1 MHTNDFQSNTI
12 HVLISLLF
20 WMDENRDHKLRLNTL
35 HLTRV
40 EFSYSY
46 PAQPLENMRIIF
58 LLVCLCYFEFVLSES
73 DITFNAVSVDKP
85 HSSVTTIR
93 RVKSSIG
100 CGMECLH
107 KGECIAFTFSTLAV
121 ESCYLYRSISLDT
134 NGTEVFA
141 LSSPVLLTQKK
152 ELG

>member
-46 PAQPLENMRIIF
+46 PAQPFENMSIHFCSCACVILNLF
-58 LLVCLCYFEFVLSES
+58 CLNP
-73 DITFNAVSVDKP
+73 I
-85 HSSVTTIR
+85 
-93 RVKSSIG
+93 
-100 CGMECLH
+100 
-107 KGECIAFTFSTLAV
+107 
-121 ESCYLYRSISLDT
+121 
-134 NGTEVFA
+134 
-141 LSSPVLLTQKK
+141 
-152 ELG
+152 